1 MDPNNPYAAPQ
12 VALIDE
18 QAPRSL
24 AGWSVGQLQLLA
36 WLSLASIAMILVS
49 LLAVMFAAEQPG
61 SLSERVGD
69 WLSLLST
76 VLGCY
81 LLLRLRAF
89 LEQRFAAKGLLIPIA
104 LIIVFSLLAE
114 GLDWLWGDA
123 IFTELGWK
131 TLGFFATI
139 MLMGVMTLWLGIVL
153 LRIANPYP
161 ALRVMAWMEIVGGGM
176 FASVVLVVVAII
188 PLLGGTLAMAL
199 VFFRGARE
207 LKGNQAA

>member
-69 WLSLLST
+69 WLSLLAT